1 MCIKNCRP
9 AKIISLHPNN
19 VDGELAPV
27 ALVEVSIINYNIAAK
42 DIVMYPNKCSWRGA
56 GGASGGNFDL
66 TVMPIC
72 QRLLETNF
80 PLGNDCAR
88 FA

>member
-1 MCIKNCRP
+1 M
-9 AKIISLHPNN
+9 
-19 VDGELAPV
+19 

-42 DIVMYPNKCSWRGA
+42 DIVMYPNKCSWRGGT

-80 PLGNDCAR
+80 RLGNNCAR